1 MPVVKVNIKWG
12 KEKFDS
18 VHCNTDDPPIVFKA
32 TLFSLSG
39 VQPDRQKVMF
49 KGVVIK
55 DDDWGNIQLKDNVN
69 LLMMGTAD
77 ALPVEPA
84 SKITFVEDLTENQ
97 LAKALEMPPGLSN
110 LGNTC
115 YMNATLQCL
124 RSVPELR
131 DAMKKVPGSALA
143 AGSVEPDQ
151 SIAAAM
157 RDLFASMERSAGSFP
172 PIMMLNVLHM
182 CFPQFAEKND
192 QGVFQQQDANE
203 CWTEVVRCLQRKVP
217 TVSSPSTDAAVAAAA
232 SSHRSFIDEYFGG
245 EYETTMKCVETED
258 EPTSTTT
265 ETFYQLSCF
274 IEKEV
279 KYMQSG
285 LKAGLEGELIKN
297 SPTLGRDARYQ
308 KTNKLKRLPAYLT
321 VQMVRFF
328 YKGKEAVNAKI
339 LKDIKF
345 PMSLDVFD
353 LCTPELQQRLMPAR
367 DKFKAEEDKR
377 VEVAQMEKQMKNVGA
392 KPDATHTTCNQP
404 TRKEP
409 FSFADDAGS
418 NNSAY
423 YELQAVL
430 THKGRSSSSGHYV
443 AWVKSSKQDEW
454 LMFDDENVSMVTS
467 EDILKLSGGGDWH
480 CAYVL
485 LYGPR
490 VLEVTEDVSMETD
503 QQTSATEISS

>member
-1 MPVVKVNIKWG
+1 MPVCKVNIKWG
-12 KEKFDS
+12 KEKFED
-18 VHCNTDDPPIVFKA
+18 VHCNTDEPPIVFKA
-32 TLFSLSG
+32 ALFSLSG
-39 VQPDRQKVMF
+39 VQPDRQKVMY

-77 ALPVEPA
+77 ALPVEPIA
-84 SKITFVEDLTENQ
+84 KTTFVEDLTENQ
-97 LAKALEMPPGLSN
+97 LAKALEMPSGLNN

-124 RSVPELR
+124 RSVAELR
-131 DAMKKVPGSALA
+131 DAIKKVPGSALM

-157 RDLFASMERSAGSFP
+157 RDLFASMERAGGSFP

-217 TVSSPSTDAAVAAAA
+217 ALSSPPAAAA
-232 SSHRSFIDEYFGG
+232 AGASSQQGFIDEYFGG
-245 EYETTMKCVETED
+245 EYETTMKCLESED
-258 EPTSTTT
+258 EPTSTTS
-265 ETFYQLSCF
+265 EKFYQLSCF

-285 LKAGLEGELIKN
+285 LKAGLEGELVKN
-297 SPTLGRDARYQ
+297 STTLGRDARYQ

-321 VQMVRFF
+321 IQMVRFC
-328 YKGKEAVNAKI
+328 YKGKEGVNAKI

-353 LCTPELQQRLMPAR
+353 LCTPELQQRLTPAR
-367 DKFKAEEDKR
+367 DRFKAEEDKR
-377 VEVAQMEKQMKNVGA
+377 VEIAQTEKQMKLAGT
-392 KPDATHTTCNQP
+392 KPTAARDTQSQP

-418 NNSAY
+418 NNSGY

-443 AWVKSSKQDEW
+443 AWVKSSKPDEW
-454 LMFDDENVSMVTS
+454 MMFDDENVSVVTS

-490 VLEVTEDVSMETD
+490 VLEVTEDVPMDTD
-503 QQTSATEISS
+503 QQTSTAEISS

>member
-1 MPVVKVNIKWG
+1 M
-12 KEKFDS
+12 
-18 VHCNTDDPPIVFKA
+18 
-32 TLFSLSG
+32 
-39 VQPDRQKVMF
+39 
-49 KGVVIK
+49 
-55 DDDWGNIQLKDNVN
+55 
-69 LLMMGTAD
+69 
-77 ALPVEPA
+77 
-84 SKITFVEDLTENQ
+84 
-97 LAKALEMPPGLSN
+97 
-110 LGNTC
+110 
-115 YMNATLQCL
+115 
-124 RSVPELR
+124 
-131 DAMKKVPGSALA
+131 

-151 SIAAAM
+151 SITAAM
-157 RDLFASMERSAGSFP
+157 RDLFTSMEQAGGSFP

-192 QGVFQQQDANE
+192 QGIFQQQDANE

-217 TVSSPSTDAAVAAAA
+217 ALSSPAAAA
-232 SSHRSFIDEYFGG
+232 AGASSQRSFIDEYFGG
-245 EYETTMKCVETED
+245 VYETTMKCLESED
-258 EPTSTTT
+258 ESTSTTS

-297 SPTLGRDARYQ
+297 SAILGRDARYQ

-321 VQMVRFF
+321 IQMVRFS
-328 YKGKEAVNAKI
+328 YKTKEGINAKI

-353 LCTPELQQRLMPAR
+353 LCTPELQQRLTPER
-367 DKFKAEEDKR
+367 DRFKAEEDKR
-377 VEVAQMEKQMKNVGA
+377 VEIAQTEKQMKLAGT
-392 KPDATHTTCNQP
+392 KPTAARDAQSQP

-418 NNSAY
+418 NNSGY

-443 AWVKSSKQDEW
+443 AWVKSSKPDEW

-490 VLEVTEDVSMETD
+490 VLEVTDDVPLDTE
-503 QQTSATEISS
+503 QQTSASEVSS

>member
-1 MPVVKVNIKWG
+1 MPICKVNIKWG
-12 KEKFDS
+12 KEKFED
-18 VHCNTDDPPIVFKA
+18 VECNTDEPPIVFKA

-55 DDDWGNIQLKDNVN
+55 DDEWGTIQIKDNVN

-77 ALPVEPA
+77 ALPTEPA
-84 SKITFVEDLTENQ
+84 TKTTFVEDLTENQ
-97 LAKALEMPPGLSN
+97 LAKALEMPAGLNN

-131 DAMKKVPGSALA
+131 EAIKKVQGSALVT
-143 AGSVEPDQ
+143 GSVEPDQ
-151 SIAAAM
+151 SITAAM
-157 RDLFASMERSAGSFP
+157 RDLFASMERAGGSFP

-182 CFPQFAEKND
+182 CFPQFSQKND

-217 TVSSPSTDAAVAAAA
+217 SVTLPTTADA
-232 SSHRSFIDEYFGG
+232 SSRRGFIDEYFAG
-245 EYETTMKCVETED
+245 EYETTMKCMESED
-258 EPTSTTT
+258 EPTSTST

-297 SPTLGRDARYQ
+297 SSTLGRDARYQ

-321 VQMVRFF
+321 IQMVRFS
-328 YKGKEAVNAKI
+328 YKAKEAVNAKI

-345 PMSLDVFD
+345 TMSLDMFD
-353 LCTPELQQRLMPAR
+353 ICTPELQQRLTPIR
-367 DKFKAEEDKR
+367 EQFKAEEDKR
-377 VEVAQMEKQMKNVGA
+377 VEAAQAEKQMKAAGT
-392 KPDATHTTCNQP
+392 KPDPARDAQRRP

-409 FSFADDAGS
+409 FSFADDPGS
-418 NNSAY
+418 NSSGY

-443 AWVKSSKQDEW
+443 AWVKSSKPDEW
-454 LMFDDENVSMVTS
+454 LMFDDENVSMVSS
-467 EDILKLSGGGDWH
+467 EDILRLSGGGDWH

-490 VLEVTEDVSMETD
+490 VLELTEDVPMETE
-503 QQTSATEISS
+503 QQMSTAEISS